1 MGAVTLQLDD
11 YDLTD
16 FLPVAAKFGS
26 QRYGFVVTPN
36 VDHLIR
42 FHEEPQ
48 FRECYG
54 AATYVLLDS
63 RFASRLLRLV
73 KGMSPRVC
81 TGSDLTAAV
90 LSGLVSSTDRVLV
103 IGSNAAQV
111 EELRRRYKLHNLHHH
126 NPPMGFIKDAAAV
139 EKCLDYIENLS
150 PFRFCFLAVGSPQ
163 QEIIAHA
170 LQKRGRARGLALC
183 IGASIDFL
191 TGKEQR
197 APQWMQQ
204 ASIEWLFR
212 LTQNPRKMAW
222 RYLVRGPR
230 VFAQM
235 VRFKFVLRDRIAG
248 IAAEAAAVAVPLN
261 PAQLTPAAATAMPRT
276 GRPTP
281 GAPRG

>member
-1 MGAVTLQLDD
+1 MGALTLQLDD

-42 FHEEPQ
+42 FHEQPQ
-48 FRECYG
+48 FRDCYG

-90 LSGLVSSTDRVLV
+90 LATLVTNTDRILV
-103 IGSNAAQV
+103 IGSNPTQV
-111 EELRRRYKLHNLHHH
+111 QALRERYQLHDLHHH

-139 EKCLDYIENLS
+139 EECLDYIEKLS

-163 QEIIAHA
+163 QEIIAHE

-191 TGKEQR
+191 TGKERR
-197 APQWMQQ
+197 APMWMQQ
-204 ASIEWLFR
+204 ASIEWLYR
-212 LTQNPRKMAW
+212 LTQNPRRLAW

-235 VRFKFVLRDRIAG
+235 VRFKFVLRDRI
-248 IAAEAAAVAVPLN
+248 ISTIPEPTSAAAS
-261 PAQLTPAAATAMPRT
+261 
-276 GRPTP
+276 P
-281 GAPRG
+281 GAPLG